1 MKNKVYAVR
10 WNSNAEEFWS
20 ISKKL
25 QNGKFGYLLQSEWVS
40 GKYRRHISKRAT
52 PAFAARISL
61 RDNPAGFKQALK
73 AIRKAHPRAEAC
85 VIMCMDDEAKQAR
98 EVWKNKK

>member
-1 MKNKVYAVR
+1 MLKNKVYVVR
-10 WNSNAEEFWS
+10 WDSNAEEFWS

-40 GKYRRHISKRAT
+40 GKYGRHISKRAT
-52 PAFAARISL
+52 PAFAKMINL
-61 RDNPAGFKQALK
+61 RDNPAGFKQALN

-85 VIMCMDDEAKQAR
+85 VLMRMDDEAKQAR
-98 EVWKNKK
+98 DVWKSK